1 MLNAF
6 SNLPEPDQFWSIRAD
21 EPHNHIAEKAVLKN
35 GLVLSSPTR
44 RANKPNL
51 PDGAIRACWRTKP
64 RNTKPAN
71 EGGPVS
77 RQAGEDHQSEQL

>member
-21 EPHNHIAEKAVLKN
+21 EPHNHMAEKAVLKN

-44 RANKPNL
+44 RKR
-51 PDGAIRACWRTKP
+51 DIGAAVASGDRM
-64 RNTKPAN
+64 
-71 EGGPVS
+71 
-77 RQAGEDHQSEQL
+77 